1 MHEMTKCII
10 ILGTLIFLKI
20 FVIVN
25 YLSTFPKTEIVRVD
39 IPPKFIC
46 DSKID
51 DLFVKYNNTLVES
64 KETKNILKTKACE
77 LSEIYIS
84 DKLSLCNDTDEER
97 RKKAFYKANESVL
110 DCYSNVL
117 EFNSR
122 CSVYLEETLNCLKY
136 STSKVKCYDII
147 SDLDICN
154 KYKLIDTNNVVFY
167 INKLIES

>member
-1 MHEMTKCII
+1 MTKCII
-10 ILGTLIFLKI
+10 ILCTLVFLKI

-25 YLSTFPKTEIVRVD
+25 YLTSSTKTEIQRVE

-51 DLFVKYNNTLVES
+51 DLYVKYNNTLVQSSE
-64 KETKNILKTKACE
+64 KKNILKTKACE

-84 DKLSLCNDTDEER
+84 DKLSFCNDNDEER

-110 DCYSNVL
+110 ECYNNVL

-122 CSVYLEETLNCLKY
+122 CSIYLEETLYCLKN
-136 STSKVKCYDII
+136 SSSKVKCYDII

-167 INKLIES
+167 INKLIE